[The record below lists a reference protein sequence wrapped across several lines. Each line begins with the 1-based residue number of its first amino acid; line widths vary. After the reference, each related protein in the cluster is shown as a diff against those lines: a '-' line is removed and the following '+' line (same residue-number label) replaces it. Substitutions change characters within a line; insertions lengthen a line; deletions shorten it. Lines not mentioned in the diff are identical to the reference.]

1 MREFAS
7 NSAVRYCALLWWFL
21 KFSLF
26 SPQIQIASVPKGTL
40 QELSESVPAK
50 TLMPSLRVKAYVLRM
65 LFGKDVVMA
74 SVMLLLK
81 SPVRLPSP
89 VCLQSLYALA
99 LVSVLHVCLWVALPH
114 PQVVAQEGVASQD
127 LIELYQTSE
136 QRQSVEELND
146 LVEKLKVI
154 ALDRQRTQGDR
165 AYARDLLSWSL
176 NRRGELRSDLAAE
189 RVNQGLN
196 DEAAELDKAAAAD
209 FRASLKL
216 NPQRWRARHNLAIAL
231 AMNNEYA
238 DAIEQFGL
246 VIQEQPNYANAYF
259 NRGELFFQTDNYV
272 EAVADYT
279 VAIRLQPNDAQY
291 RNSRA
296 HSLLM
301 LNRNKEALADY
312 RKATELES
320 TNGEWWADLADA
332 YQFLGQYREAMS
344 AYRLAIE
351 ADRELGRAY
360 QNAAWLMA
368 TCPDPKVRN
377 PKNALE
383 AARRAIDLDG
393 AGDPRYLDTLAAAQ
407 AANGQFSDAVE
418 TVKDAMKNAA
428 QSSTPEDM
436 EAMKQRLIAYQN
448 KKGFNTKPAT
458 DAGAASPVRTA
469 AGDEPIGT
477 GTKRKR

>member
-1 MREFAS
+1 
-7 NSAVRYCALLWWFL
+7 
-21 KFSLF
+21 
-26 SPQIQIASVPKGTL
+26 
-40 QELSESVPAK
+40 
-50 TLMPSLRVKAYVLRM
+50 M

-74 SVMLLLK
+74 SVVSLLK
-81 SPVRLPSP
+81 NAFG
-89 VCLQSLYALA
+89 LQSLYRLACVAAL
-99 LVSVLHVCLWVALPH
+99 SGCLLVALPNH
-114 PQVVAQEGVASQD
+114 QVAAQEGVASQD
-127 LIELYQTSE
+127 LIALYQSSE
-136 QRQSVEELND
+136 QRQTVEELNE
-146 LVEKLKVI
+146 LIEELKVI
-154 ALDRQRTQGDR
+154 ALDRQRTAGDR

-189 RVNQGLN
+189 RVDQGLN
-196 DEAAELDKAAAAD
+196 DEASELDKAAAAD

-231 AMNNEYA
+231 AMANDYA
-238 DAIEQFGL
+238 DAIEQFGI
-246 VIQEQPNYANAYF
+246 VIQEQPSYANAYF
-259 NRGELFFQTDNYV
+259 NRGELYFQTDNYA
-272 EAVADYT
+272 EAIADYT
-279 VAIRLQPNDAQY
+279 AAIRLQPNDAQY

-301 LNRNKEALADY
+301 INRNKEALADY
-312 RKATELES
+312 RKAAELDS
-320 TNGEWWADLADA
+320 TNGQWWADLADA

-368 TCPDPKVRN
+368 TCPDTKVRN

-383 AARRAIDLDG
+383 AARRAIELDG
-393 AGDPRYLDTLAAAQ
+393 DGDPRYLDTLAAAQ

-428 QSSTPEDM
+428 QVSTPEDM
-436 EAMKQRLIAYQN
+436 EAMKQRMVAYQN
-448 KKGFNTKPAT
+448 KKGFFSKPAA
-458 DAGAASPVRTA
+458 DAGVSSTVRTA

-477 GTKRKR
+477 GTKRRR